1 MIKFM
6 KFELEFDKD
15 VYNKQMDLLFDLNW
29 KKKKDYYKNSQYLGL
44 ILIIIG
50 IVLIC
55 KRPNIFG
62 IGYCFVFFGLSNL
75 VSFIYYYFKIRS
87 FYKRMEDVK
96 VKEINDFH
104 YIKYMNLEF
113 TEDALITTSGDHF
126 NLIQW
131 SEFIHYI
138 VKENNLIL
146 ITKDYESFILGEIEV
161 GLENFEK
168 ITSFVK
174 VKFETKKE
182 ND

>member
-1 MIKFM
+1 M

-15 VYNKQMDLLFDLNW
+15 IYNKQMDLLFDLNW

-44 ILIIIG
+44 VLIIIG
-50 IVLIC
+50 IALIY

-62 IGYCFVFFGLSNL
+62 IGYGFVFFGLSNL
-75 VSFIYYYFKIRS
+75 LPFIYYYFKIRS

-104 YIKYMNLEF
+104 YLKYMNLEF
-113 TEDALITTSGDHF
+113 TENALITTSGDHF

-131 SEFIHYI
+131 SELMHYI
-138 VKENNLIL
+138 VRENNLIL
-146 ITKDYESFILGEIEV
+146 ITKNYQPFILGEIEV
-161 GLENFEK
+161 GSENFEK
-168 ITSFVK
+168 IISFVK
-174 VKFETKKE
+174 AKFETKEK